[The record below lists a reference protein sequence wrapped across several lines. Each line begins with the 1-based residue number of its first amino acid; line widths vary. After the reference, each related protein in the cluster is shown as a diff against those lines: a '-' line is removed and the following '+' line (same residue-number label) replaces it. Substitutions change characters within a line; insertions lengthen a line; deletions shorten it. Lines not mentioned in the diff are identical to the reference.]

1 METKAKIYKYRCAE
15 CGKIIETDLYYD
27 EEHPSLEGL
36 GVYHSDLEICDKK
49 GNLIAEGAFP
59 AIAGFIASSR
69 QPPRGGICDGHIKE
83 IEGETY
89 SR

>member
-1 METKAKIYKYRCAE
+1 METKTKIYKYRCAE

-36 GVYHSDLEICDKK
+36 GINHSDFEICNKS

-59 AIAGFIASSR
+59 AIAGFIASDRKS
-69 QPPRGGICDGHIKE
+69 PREGICDGRIKE